1 MDAGLLLKYS
11 RGNDI
16 FPSSD
21 IDFGIK
27 SEDIKKLVLFSEF
40 IKNKNYL
47 VKTLGNTS
55 VIFEGVTIIKKM
67 TPNTIGEIIFPK
79 KIPNLNQILF
89 IGVSI
94 FKFNNPDIKK
104 NIEIINDHNL
114 ISP

>member
-1 MDAGLLLKYS
+1 M
-11 RGNDI
+11 
-16 FPSSD
+16 
-21 IDFGIK
+21 
-27 SEDIKKLVLFSEF
+27 
-40 IKNKNYL
+40 
-47 VKTLGNTS
+47 
-55 VIFEGVTIIKKM
+55 
-67 TPNTIGEIIFPK
+67 IFPK